1 MGGRSRLLLP
11 VCIALCCYIRWLPA
25 FFVSARRWPRRPV
38 RRLGGRRA
46 AEDNLL
52 GLDEATVSLH
62 KKYHEATITY
72 TAMNIDWAQHKGYE
86 NDGGLNPEEQL
97 AVAAAARSRLFR
109 WPALDPQDLHE
120 VRFGPDRHRFCPSA
134 DSAEALGDPGENVF
148 VISQMRRPS
157 RLRHALHEL
166 YREGISA
173 KIVDAVDG
181 DGFRSQD
188 EMEKPRLPGLSPAES
203 ELLEA
208 ILAVAEKDKKATL
221 ARPSVVRSLVA
232 GVKSFSSLLK
242 VKVLILFDVHVLWQ
256 MPPNSSGAG
265 LLGVVFRPLSRKAPA
280 AELRV
285 PENTFYFDPAQRWRQ
300 QGMEDVDT
308 SNIDPAT
315 GRQKQLN
322 LSAMELPPM
331 GPPPT
336 APAACSRQGPASLYV
351 DPLAP
356 PRAAAPAPAPM
367 KPQQFV
373 APPVEHGQGKVAIH
387 AATGDAKSR
396 LQRRRRKCNA
406 WNAWPSPLAPDAVA
420 APEPAPEPMV
430 RVASPGHGPCGP
442 GDGSLVPSALAAAMS
457 GQKLQRSMKMAVYGG
472 LSWLSIAGLAQLRCH
487 RAWSGGA
494 WLGILPVP
502 GYVGHK
508 NHGIHLTTGEVGC
521 FMSHFTIWHHMV
533 QHQLPAALILED
545 DFDLQPDFA
554 SKLGSYLEEARGY
567 DWNLMYVGRS
577 PTEAD
582 WSRLSDHVVEPGYT
596 LWTVG
601 RPS

>member
-1 MGGRSRLLLP
+1 MSHLQAT
-11 VCIALCCYIRWLPA
+11 ALDA
-25 FFVSARRWPRRPV
+25 FWA
-38 RRLGGRRA
+38 
-46 AEDNLL
+46 
-52 GLDEATVSLH
+52 SLH
-62 KKYHEATITY
+62 
-72 TAMNIDWAQHKGYE
+72 G
-86 NDGGLNPEEQL
+86 
-97 AVAAAARSRLFR
+97 
-109 WPALDPQDLHE
+109 
-120 VRFGPDRHRFCPSA
+120 
-134 DSAEALGDPGENVF
+134 
-148 VISQMRRPS
+148 
-157 RLRHALHEL
+157 
-166 YREGISA
+166 
-173 KIVDAVDG
+173 
-181 DGFRSQD
+181 
-188 EMEKPRLPGLSPAES
+188 LPGLSPAES

-208 ILAVAEKDKKATL
+208 ILAVAEKARQLLPQGVSLQDWAERRVPAHLVPEVNRSGFIFITSSTHGQLKSTSLAGPSPSCSPGAGLTRAEAGLETLPTIDKKATL

-232 GVKSFSSLLK
+232 GVKSFS
-242 VKVLILFDVHVLWQ
+242 
-256 MPPNSSGAG
+256 AG

-285 PENTFYFDPAQRWRQ
+285 PENTFYFDPVAQRWRQ

-387 AATGDAKSR
+387 AATGCRGGEESAMPGTPGPVES
-396 LQRRRRKCNA
+396 LA
-406 WNAWPSPLAPDAVA
+406 TGTGPLAPDAVA

-442 GDGSLVPSALAAAMS
+442 GDGSLVPSFRSQAGRKYHPQFETVPMVFREQLQSPMNS
-457 GQKLQRSMKMAVYGG
+457 GCG
-472 LSWLSIAGLAQLRCH
+472 RCPM
-487 RAWSGGA
+487 
-494 WLGILPVP
+494 LGILPVP